1 MNINEEIQTKFT
13 SPQSRAAINLR
24 YTSNLIGTKQGVF
37 MSQFDLSMPQFNIL
51 RILRGAAE
59 AITVNTVKDRMIEKS
74 TNTTRLMDKLIA
86 KNLISRERCA
96 SDGRVIY
103 VKITASGLELLKT
116 IDAALKEQENILV
129 PPITD
134 EDADQLSE
142 LLDKIRNA
150 SRG

>member
-1 MNINEEIQTKFT
+1 M
-13 SPQSRAAINLR
+13 SAA
-24 YTSNLIGTKQGVF
+24 V
-37 MSQFDLSMPQFNIL
+37 IL
-51 RILRGAAE
+51 FSGGLDSTALLLARDPEDAIPLFVNYGQPHLAMEQGAAE
-59 AITVNTVKDRMIEKS
+59 AIAVNTVKDRMIEKS
-74 TNTTRLMDKLIA
+74 PNTTRLMDKLIA